1 MVKKTL
7 VATLSLVLM
16 LGSLSIRGVAQTASS
31 RIRGTVMDSQGA
43 VVADADVVIKNN
55 ETASEFKLRSGDD
68 GSFML
73 PSLPLATYT
82 VTVAAVGFKQTV
94 LQNVK
99 TIVGE
104 TVNVEVVLE
113 TGSANESVTVTSG
126 AEVLQKE
133 STTVGATITGRQIS
147 E

>member
-1 MVKKTL
+1 M
-7 VATLSLVLM
+7 VLM
-16 LGSLSIRGVAQTASS
+16 LSSLSIGAVAQTTASS

-43 VVADADVVIKNN
+43 VVADADIVIKYN
-55 ETASEFKLRSGDD
+55 ETASEFKLKSSDD
-68 GSFML
+68 GSFTL
-73 PSLPLATYT
+73 PSLPLATFT
-82 VTVAAVGFKQTV
+82 VTVGAVGFKQTV
-94 LQNVK
+94 VQNVK

-133 STTVGATITGRQIS
+133 TTTVGATITGRQIS